1 MVKQIF
7 THKIFLLL
15 LLSLLLMVPVQSI
28 MELNRERQAY
38 RSQAI
43 HSIMASSSG
52 PQRLMGPIIV
62 QPYTRSVT
70 VEQEGKRFVRQEQ
83 IYRYLLPE
91 QLDIRANMEVTP
103 RKLGIYQAQVYQT
116 RLSLSGRLPTAAQ
129 LQESAPLA
137 GDSELVAGKP
147 YLSLVLSDARGI
159 NSVPELQLG
168 TQRIPFAPGAR
179 LGDAL
184 AGIHA
189 PLDSLPQQDGTFHLE
204 LNLQGM
210 NTLDIV
216 PLGKESTLQLAGNWP
231 HPNFIGDF
239 LPGSRTLSPQGFE
252 ANWQTSWF
260 ASDME
265 TRFNRMMNG
274 GDSNLSTFSVSLV
287 QPVDHYQL
295 NERAAKYALLFIGLT
310 FISFF
315 MFELLKGLRVHPI
328 QYALVGMG
336 LAIFYLVLLALTEH
350 LGFGWAYLVAAL
362 ASVLLN
368 GFYLSHV
375 LGGPKKGIGFAA
387 LLGLVYAILYSL
399 LQAEEIA
406 LLLGALLLFATL
418 ALIMLL
424 TRKLDWYQVMD
435 YSAAATTWAAPQSST
450 SDTSHKS

>member
-38 RSQAI
+38 RSQAS

-52 PQRLMGPIIV
+52 PQRLLGPVVV
-62 QPYTRSVT
+62 QPYTRT
-70 VEQEGKRFVRQEQ
+70 VIMEQDGKRFERKLQL
-83 IYRYLLPE
+83 YRYLLPE
-91 QLDIRANMEVTP
+91 QLDVRASMEVTP

-116 RLSLSGRLPTAAQ
+116 RISLSGHLPTR
-129 LQESAPLA
+129 LEGKTLVS
-137 GDSELVAGKP
+137 GDPDLSVDGTDPALVAGKP

-168 TQRIPFAPGAR
+168 EARIPFAPGAR
-179 LGDAL
+179 LGDGL

-189 PLDSLPQQDGTFHLE
+189 PLDTLPDDNGVFHIE

-210 NTLDIV
+210 NTLEVV
-216 PLGKESTLQLAGNWP
+216 PLGQDSKLHLSSNWP

-239 LPGSRTLSPQGFE
+239 LPGNRTLNQQGFE
-252 ANWQTSWF
+252 ASWQTSWF
-260 ASDME
+260 ATDME
-265 TRFNRMMNG
+265 TRFNRMMKG
-274 GDSNLSTFSVSLV
+274 VSGDLPAFSVSLV
-287 QPVDHYQL
+287 QTVDHYQL

-350 LGFGWAYLVAAL
+350 LGFGLAYLIASL
-362 ASVLLN
+362 SSVLLN

-375 LGGPKKGIGFAA
+375 LGGPKQGLGFAA
-387 LLGLVYAILYSL
+387 LLGLVYAILFGL

-406 LLLGALLLFATL
+406 LLLGALLLFAIL
-418 ALIMLL
+418 ALVMML
-424 TRKLDWYQVMD
+424 TRKLDWYRVMGNN
-435 YSAAATTWAAPQSST
+435 SPTREP
-450 SDTSHKS
+450 

>member
-28 MELNRERQAY
+28 MELNRERQIY
-38 RSQAI
+38 RNQAI
-43 HSIMASSSG
+43 QSIMASSSG
-52 PQRLMGPIIV
+52 PQRLMGPVIV

-70 VEQEGKRFVRQEQ
+70 VEQDGKRFVRQEQ
-83 IYRYLLPE
+83 TYRYLLPE
-91 QLDIRANMEVTP
+91 QLDVQATMEVTP

-116 RLSLSGRLPTAAQ
+116 RLSLSGRLPTTAQ
-129 LQESAPLA
+129 LQESTPLA
-137 GDSELVAGKP
+137 GDDELVAGKP

-168 TQRIPFAPGAR
+168 KQRTPFAPGAR
-179 LGDAL
+179 LGSTQ

-189 PLDSLPQQDGTFHLE
+189 PLDSLPQHDGTFHLE

-210 NTLDIV
+210 NELEVV
-216 PLGKESTLQLAGNWP
+216 PLGRESKLQLAGNWP

-239 LPGSRTLSPQGFE
+239 LPASRSLNQEGFS

-260 ASDME
+260 ATDME
-265 TRFNRMMNG
+265 SRFNRAMNG
-274 GDSNLSTFSVSLV
+274 GEGVLPTFSVSLV

-375 LGGPKKGIGFAA
+375 LGGRKQGIGFAA

-424 TRKLDWYQVMD
+424 TRKLDWYQVMGQ
-435 YSAAATTWAAPQSST
+435 QSVESRPAGHEN
-450 SDTSHKS
+450 DD

>member
-28 MELNRERQAY
+28 MELNRERQIY
-38 RSQAI
+38 RNQAI
-43 HSIMASSSG
+43 QSIMASSSG
-52 PQRLMGPIIV
+52 PQRLMGPVIV

-70 VEQEGKRFVRQEQ
+70 VEQDGKRFVRQEQ
-83 IYRYLLPE
+83 TYRYLLPE
-91 QLDIRANMEVTP
+91 QLDVQATMEVTP

-137 GDSELVAGKP
+137 GNDELVAGKP

-168 TQRIPFAPGAR
+168 KQRTPFAPGAR
-179 LGDAL
+179 LGSTL

-210 NTLDIV
+210 NELEVV
-216 PLGKESTLQLAGNWP
+216 PLGRESKLQLAGNWP

-239 LPGSRTLSPQGFE
+239 LPASRSLNQEGFS
-252 ANWQTSWF
+252 ASWQTSWF
-260 ASDME
+260 ATDME
-265 TRFNRMMNG
+265 SRFNRAMNG
-274 GDSNLSTFSVSLV
+274 GEGELPTFSVSLV

-375 LGGPKKGIGFAA
+375 LGGPKQGIGFAA

-424 TRKLDWYQVMD
+424 TRKLDWYQVMGQQSVESR
-435 YSAAATTWAAPQSST
+435 SAGH
-450 SDTSHKS
+450 DNDD

>member
-28 MELNRERQAY
+28 MELNRERQIY
-38 RSQAI
+38 RNQAI
-43 HSIMASSSG
+43 QSIMASSSG
-52 PQRLMGPIIV
+52 PQQLMGPVIV

-70 VEQEGKRFVRQEQ
+70 VEQDGKRFVRQEQ
-83 IYRYLLPE
+83 TYRYLLPE
-91 QLDIRANMEVTP
+91 QLDVQATMEVTP

-137 GDSELVAGKP
+137 GDDELVAGKP

-168 TQRIPFAPGAR
+168 KLRTPFAPGAR
-179 LGDAL
+179 LGSTL

-210 NTLDIV
+210 NELEVV
-216 PLGKESTLQLAGNWP
+216 PLGRESKLQLAGNWP

-239 LPGSRTLSPQGFE
+239 LPASRSLNQEGFS
-252 ANWQTSWF
+252 ASWQTSWF
-260 ASDME
+260 ATDME
-265 TRFNRMMNG
+265 SRFNRAMNG
-274 GDSNLSTFSVSLV
+274 GEGELPTFSVSLV

-375 LGGPKKGIGFAA
+375 LGGPKQGIGFAA

-424 TRKLDWYQVMD
+424 TRKLDWYQVMGQ
-435 YSAAATTWAAPQSST
+435 QSVESRPAGD
-450 SDTSHKS
+450 SNDN

>member
-28 MELNRERQAY
+28 MELNRERQIY
-38 RSQAI
+38 RNQAI
-43 HSIMASSSG
+43 QSIMASSSG
-52 PQRLMGPIIV
+52 PQRLMGPVIV

-70 VEQEGKRFVRQEQ
+70 VEQDGKRFVRQEQ
-83 IYRYLLPE
+83 TYRYLLPE
-91 QLDIRANMEVTP
+91 QLDIKANMEVTP

-137 GDSELVAGKP
+137 GDDELVAGKP

-168 TQRIPFAPGAR
+168 KQRTPFAPGAR
-179 LGDAL
+179 LGSTL

-210 NTLDIV
+210 NELEVV
-216 PLGKESTLQLAGNWP
+216 PLGRESKLQLAGNWP

-239 LPGSRTLSPQGFE
+239 LPASRSLNQEGFS
-252 ANWQTSWF
+252 ASWQTSWF
-260 ASDME
+260 ATDME
-265 TRFNRMMNG
+265 SRFNRAMNG
-274 GDSNLSTFSVSLV
+274 GEDVLPTFSVSLV

-375 LGGPKKGIGFAA
+375 LGGPKQGIGFAA

-424 TRKLDWYQVMD
+424 TRKLDWYQVMGQ
-435 YSAAATTWAAPQSST
+435 QSVESRPAGH
-450 SDTSHKS
+450 DNDD

>member
-28 MELNRERQAY
+28 MELNRERQIY
-38 RSQAI
+38 RNQAI
-43 HSIMASSSG
+43 QSIMASSSG
-52 PQRLMGPIIV
+52 PQRLMGPVIV

-70 VEQEGKRFVRQEQ
+70 VEQDGKRFVRQEQ
-83 IYRYLLPE
+83 TYRYLLPE
-91 QLDIRANMEVTP
+91 QLDVQATMEVTP
-103 RKLGIYQAQVYQT
+103 RKLGIYQAQVYQA
-116 RLSLSGRLPTAAQ
+116 RLSLSSRLPTAAQ

-137 GDSELVAGKP
+137 GDNELVAGKP

-210 NTLDIV
+210 NALDIV

-375 LGGPKKGIGFAA
+375 LGGPKQGIGFAA

-424 TRKLDWYQVMD
+424 TRTLDWYQVMD
-435 YSAAATTWAAPQSST
+435 YSAPATTWAAPQSST

>member
-91 QLDIRANMEVTP
+91 QLDVQAIMEVTP

-137 GDSELVAGKP
+137 GDDELVAGKP

-189 PLDSLPQQDGTFHLE
+189 PIDSLPQQDGTFHLE

-210 NTLDIV
+210 NALDIV

-375 LGGPKKGIGFAA
+375 LSGPKQGIGFAA

-418 ALIMLL
+418 ALIMML

-435 YSAAATTWAAPQSST
+435 YSAPATTWAAPQSST
-450 SDTSHKS
+450 SDTSHKA

>member
-28 MELNRERQAY
+28 MELNRERQIY
-38 RSQAI
+38 RNQAI
-43 HSIMASSSG
+43 QSIMASSSG
-52 PQRLMGPIIV
+52 PQRLMGPVIV

-70 VEQEGKRFVRQEQ
+70 VEQDGKRFVRQEQ
-83 IYRYLLPE
+83 TYRYLLPE
-91 QLDIRANMEVTP
+91 QLDVQATMEVTP

-137 GDSELVAGKP
+137 GDDELVAGKP

-168 TQRIPFAPGAR
+168 KLRTPFAPGAR
-179 LGDAL
+179 LGSTL

-189 PLDSLPQQDGTFHLE
+189 PLDNLPQQDGTFHLE

-210 NTLDIV
+210 NELEVV
-216 PLGKESTLQLAGNWP
+216 PLGRESKLQLAGNWP

-239 LPGSRTLSPQGFE
+239 LPASRSLNQEGFS
-252 ANWQTSWF
+252 ASWQTSWF
-260 ASDME
+260 ATDME
-265 TRFNRMMNG
+265 SRFNRAMNG
-274 GDSNLSTFSVSLV
+274 GEGELPTFSVSLV

-375 LGGPKKGIGFAA
+375 LGGPKQGIGFAA

-424 TRKLDWYQVMD
+424 TRKLDWYKVMGQ
-435 YSAAATTWAAPQSST
+435 QSVESRPAGH
-450 SDTSHKS
+450 DNDD

>member
-28 MELNRERQAY
+28 MELNRERQIY
-38 RSQAI
+38 RNQAI
-43 HSIMASSSG
+43 QSIMASSSG
-52 PQRLMGPIIV
+52 PQRLMGPVIV

-70 VEQEGKRFVRQEQ
+70 VEQDGKRFVRQEQ
-83 IYRYLLPE
+83 TYRYLLPE
-91 QLDIRANMEVTP
+91 QLDVQATMEVTP

-116 RLSLSGRLPTAAQ
+116 RLSLSGCLPTAAQ

-137 GDSELVAGKP
+137 GDDELVAGKP

-168 TQRIPFAPGAR
+168 KLRTPFAPGAR
-179 LGDAL
+179 LGSTL

-210 NTLDIV
+210 NELEVV
-216 PLGKESTLQLAGNWP
+216 PLGRESKLQLAGNWP

-239 LPGSRTLSPQGFE
+239 LPASRSLNQEGFN
-252 ANWQTSWF
+252 ASWQTSWF
-260 ASDME
+260 ATDME
-265 TRFNRMMNG
+265 SRFNRAMNG
-274 GDSNLSTFSVSLV
+274 GEGVLPTFSVSLV

-295 NERAAKYALLFIGLT
+295 NERAGKYALLFIGLT

-375 LGGPKKGIGFAA
+375 LGGPKQGIGFAA

-424 TRKLDWYQVMD
+424 TRKLDWYQVMGQQSVESR
-435 YSAAATTWAAPQSST
+435 SAGH
-450 SDTSHKS
+450 DNDD